1 MALLEIG
8 AQWVPFNQS
17 LLTFEG
23 LPKSY
28 NYKIDVEIKNPPFQK
43 MFLNSWIEKSNYVPV
58 DKIKCYMQ

>member
-1 MALLEIG
+1 MGSIQPITLNL
-8 AQWVPFNQS
+8 
-17 LLTFEG
+17 

-58 DKIKCYMQ
+58 DKIKGYMQ